1 LTILGWILIIVL
13 FVVGMIGAVYPILP
27 GALAIYLA
35 FFVYGWFFSFDS
47 FGPVFWIVQTLIV
60 IALFVAD
67 YVVGA
72 WGVKKFGGSK
82 YSVIGSTIG
91 IIAGAFIFPPFGLII
106 GPFVGAFAGELL
118 AGSAP
123 GKAVKVSLGS
133 LLGLLSST
141 IVKIILQIAMVIL
154 FFIWIAR
161 F

>member
-1 LTILGWILIIVL
+1 MAVLGWILIIAL
-13 FVVGMIGAVYPILP
+13 FVVGLIGAVYPILP

-35 FFVYGWFFSFDS
+35 FFIYGWFFTFDS
-47 FGPVFWIVQTLIV
+47 FGAGFWITQTLIV

-72 WGVKKFGGSK
+72 WGVKKFGGSR
-82 YSVIGSTIG
+82 YSVIGSTLG

-106 GPFVGAFAGELL
+106 GPFVGAFAGEML

-123 GKAVKVSLGS
+123 GKAAKVSLGS

-141 IVKIILQIAMVIL
+141 VVKIVLQVIMVIL

-161 F
+161 Y